1 MRNDERYRPKPQSG
15 QLEIFGLGA
24 KGEADAEDA
33 RRWID
38 ENPGAWNYMV
48 ENAVRL
54 SKKGYVSANYLVN
67 MSATSCTWA
76 CATASRRHS
85 PESWRRATPA
95 SRTPSTSIA
104 ASPTGSRHELGQAAR
119 SAP

>member
-1 MRNDERYRPKPQSG
+1 MRNDERYNPKPQSG

-54 SKKGYVSANYLVN
+54 SKKGYVSVRNGLAPSFARIMEARYPSLKDAFNKHR
-67 MSATSCTWA
+67 SQSDGF
-76 CATASRRHS
+76 TA
-85 PESWRRATPA
+85 
-95 SRTPSTSIA
+95 
-104 ASPTGSRHELGQAAR
+104 
-119 SAP
+119 

>member
-33 RRWID
+33 RRWIV

-48 ENAVRL
+48 
-54 SKKGYVSANYLVN
+54 
-67 MSATSCTWA
+67 
-76 CATASRRHS
+76 
-85 PESWRRATPA
+85 
-95 SRTPSTSIA
+95 RTP
-104 ASPTGSRHELGQAAR
+104 
-119 SAP
+119 